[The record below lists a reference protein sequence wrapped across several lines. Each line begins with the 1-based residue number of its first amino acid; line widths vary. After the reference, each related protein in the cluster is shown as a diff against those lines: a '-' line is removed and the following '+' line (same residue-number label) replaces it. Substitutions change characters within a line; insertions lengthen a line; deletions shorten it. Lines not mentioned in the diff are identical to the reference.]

1 MDGLSATSRLSAS
14 ALEGG
19 AFPQAS
25 LQHTLKAPIGCV
37 GVGVHSGRRVSLTL
51 CPAAADTGIVFRRT
65 DLSGSAADIPARFDL
80 VSDTLLCTVLSDP
93 ADPENVVGTVEHLM
107 AALAG
112 AGIDNARIEVDGPE
126 LPILDGSA
134 APFLFLI
141 DCAGIVAQP
150 AFRGRIEILR
160 QIRVS
165 DGQGFAELLPQTGR
179 DPLEIAQLGM
189 APLEMAPLEMASL
202 EMAPLEM
209 APLEMAMSI
218 DFDAP
223 AIGRQALS
231 MTLSEASFRSEL
243 AQARTFAL
251 AGDVARLHAA
261 GLARGG
267 SLENA
272 VLVDGAKVL
281 NPAGLR
287 MADEFVRHKLLDAV
301 GDLALAGAPIAG
313 RFAAH
318 RSGHALNNRLL
329 RALFA
334 DATAWRRVGAHP
346 PQPAAWS
353 GALSPPPASSVM
365 ALSAA

>member
-179 DPLEIAQLGM
+179 DPLE
-189 APLEMAPLEMASL
+189 MASL

>member
-1 MDGLSATSRLSAS
+1 
-14 ALEGG
+14 
-19 AFPQAS
+19 
-25 LQHTLKAPIGCV
+25 
-37 GVGVHSGRRVSLTL
+37 
-51 CPAAADTGIVFRRT
+51 
-65 DLSGSAADIPARFDL
+65 
-80 VSDTLLCTVLSDP
+80 
-93 ADPENVVGTVEHLM
+93 
-107 AALAG
+107 
-112 AGIDNARIEVDGPE
+112 
-126 LPILDGSA
+126 
-134 APFLFLI
+134 
-141 DCAGIVAQP
+141 
-150 AFRGRIEILR
+150 
-160 QIRVS
+160 
-165 DGQGFAELLPQTGR
+165 
-179 DPLEIAQLGM
+179 
-189 APLEMAPLEMASL
+189 
-202 EMAPLEM
+202 
-209 APLEMAMSI
+209 MSI